1 MVKVSEIFE
10 KLNELAP
17 VDTKLDFDNVG
28 LLVGSWED
36 EISRVLVALDIT
48 MDVIGE
54 AKSIGAELIV
64 SHHPMFFELKSVT
77 DSDTTGARVLAL
89 ARAGMSA
96 ICMHTNLDKALGGVN
111 DALTEAL
118 GIEDAEVFGADAVGR
133 VGYVPEQ
140 GLRDFMTHV
149 KGALNAG
156 GLRFVDAGRPV
167 NRVAVLGGA
176 GGGELIEAVEAGA
189 DTYVTAD
196 VKHHQFID
204 ARELGVNLIDAGH
217 FSTENV
223 VVPKLAELLENE
235 FPDLE
240 VAISRAH
247 GQPERFFQGY

>member
-54 AKSIGAELIV
+54 AKSMGAELIV

-77 DSDTTGARVLAL
+77 DSDTTGGRVLAL

-96 ICMHTNLDKALGGVN
+96 ICMHTNLDKAFGGVN

-140 GLRDFMTHV
+140 GLRDFMAHV
-149 KGALNAG
+149 KGALNAD

-247 GQPERFFQGY
+247 CQPERFFQGY